1 MIGVLSVVVVTHISR
16 YSEDLLA
23 GYVETSLENVTQLGK
38 ITSDTIRSTIHVSFR
53 ARRMVSRRPRSFPIA
68 V

>member
-23 GYVETSLENVTQLGK
+23 DYVETSLENVT
-38 ITSDTIRSTIHVSFR
+38 
-53 ARRMVSRRPRSFPIA
+53 
-68 V
+68 